1 MCGHSESTNWAFRTS
16 KFHPAP
22 SGGTLTR
29 FRCGSSDTH
38 KKEDGPNASDWKK
51 DDHPHQGG
59 TMSVYRRQPGG
70 PYYADVR
77 WQGYPRI
84 QVSTGTT
91 NKARAKAMVGTLKR
105 LRDVGRKD
113 VVSLVASG
121 RVRLADV

>member
-1 MCGHSESTNWAFRTS
+1 
-16 KFHPAP
+16 
-22 SGGTLTR
+22 
-29 FRCGSSDTH
+29 
-38 KKEDGPNASDWKK
+38 
-51 DDHPHQGG
+51 
-59 TMSVYRRQPGG
+59 MSVYRRQPSG
-70 PYYADVR
+70 PYYTDVR

-121 RVRLADV
+121 RVRLADVHDDILADQRCLNSALRERIVQR